1 MSAKIAK
8 IATTLSRRLPPV
20 KASIAKKLPAVKAGL
35 AKVGTAVKV
44 AAVKSAGLA
53 KAAATSK
60 IGKVALGAAA
70 IGGGIGLGAYLST
83 TGLAAGQAY
92 GQYATQRSLYGQPVE
107 QPPLFPWS
115 LGEGQLLG
123 APEGYGGVYQIGGPI
138 GSLPSPAENVVRF
151 FTSPF
156 VLLII
161 LLIIGGYFLIKAWKS
176 K

>member
-8 IATTLSRRLPPV
+8 TATT
-20 KASIAKKLPAVKAGL
+20 SIAKKLPEVKAGL
-35 AKVGTAVKV
+35 AKVGTAVKG

-60 IGKVALGAAA
+60 IGKVSLGAAA
-70 IGGGIGLGAYLST
+70 IGGGIGLGAYLAQ

-92 GQYATQRSLYGQPVE
+92 GQYATQQSLYGQPVE

-115 LGEGQLLG
+115 LGEGQLL
-123 APEGYGGVYQIGGPI
+123 GGPI